1 MLEWS
6 VNLVQD
12 ANPVTRQ
19 RLLEAAGETFAERG
33 FRAATIRDICRR
45 AGANVA
51 AVNYHF
57 GDKKRLYAAV
67 LQYAHTCA
75 LQKHPPQPADN
86 VGMSAEDRLRA
97 FVRSFLS
104 RLLDEGRPAWHGKL
118 MAREMVEPTEAMGAL
133 VENSFRPQ
141 FELLISI
148 IRGLLGNGP
157 NPEKEHLCARSI
169 VGQCIF
175 YRHGR
180 AVIDRL
186 DPAQRYGTEEVRQ
199 LADHV
204 TDFSL
209 AALKQMAAERKDG
222 PR

>member
-1 MLEWS
+1 MD
-6 VNLVQD
+6 LVKD

-19 RLLEAAGETFAERG
+19 RLLEAAGETFAECG

-67 LQYAHTCA
+67 LQYAHAFA
-75 LQKHPPQPADN
+75 LQKHPPQPAHSD
-86 VGMSAEDRLRA
+86 GMRAEDRLRA

-118 MAREMVEPTEAMGAL
+118 MAREMVEPTEAMDAL

-141 FELLISI
+141 FELLITI
-148 IRGLLGNGP
+148 IRELHGHRISR
-157 NPEKEHLCARSI
+157 ERERLCARSI

-180 AVIDRL
+180 AVMNRL
-186 DPAQRYGTEEVRQ
+186 DPAQTYGPEEVRQ

-209 AALKQMAAERKDG
+209 AALKQMAAEKRDG